1 MNIAGS
7 GVIPAGEFEE
17 KVSISGSG
25 RINGNL
31 RCTAFSVAGSASGT
45 GDLHCAEIL
54 SVAGSMH
61 LDGSVTAQTVRVSG
75 SLRLDGACTAQ
86 EDVRVAGAAH
96 FGGKVKCTKLHS
108 SGALHLQQGADAEEI
123 CVKHTVQSGGLLN
136 AEKVALHLRGGKSRV
151 ACIGGSEIS
160 VTNEGQKRT
169 LRNLFCFGDRGE
181 GWLQVSESIE
191 GESIALENTETPLVV
206 GDTVVIGRGCEIGA
220 VQYRDTLTVHP
231 EATVG
236 KTEKL

>member
-7 GVIPAGEFEE
+7 GVIPAGEFDE

-25 RINGNL
+25 RIKGNL
-31 RCTAFSVAGSASGT
+31 RCTAFSVAGSASGA
-45 GDLHCAEIL
+45 GDLHCTEIL

-61 LDGSVTAQTVRVSG
+61 LDGSAEAQMVRVSG
-75 SLRLDGACTAQ
+75 SLRLDGSCTAQ

-96 FGGKVKCTKLHS
+96 FGGKVKCTRLHS

-123 CVKHTVQSGGLLN
+123 CVEHTVQSGGLLN
-136 AEKVALHLRGGKSRV
+136 AEKVELRLRGGKSRV
-151 ACIGGSEIS
+151 ACIGGSVIR
-160 VTNEGQKRT
+160 VTNEGRKRT
-169 LRNLFCFGDRGE
+169 LRNLFGFGDRGE
-181 GWLQVSESIE
+181 GRLQVNESIE
-191 GESIALENTETPLVV
+191 GESITLENTEAPLVV

-220 VQYRDTLTVHP
+220 VQYRDSMTVHP
-231 EATVG
+231 EAKVG